1 MLKKRK
7 RKGVTAKKRTTRKG
21 MTIIEVVVSL
31 LLMALAVVVMGRLTA
46 TRIVETE
53 SLNYQYTMQAADGM
67 LYSIYQDFH
76 ACNSYTIERVT
87 KNEDL
92 TNPSLVTSDV
102 FTMSF
107 DMGASGIH
115 IYQYD
120 YLTYHFYFNG
130 AEQFKCEDFTASG
143 DPQHLFVS
151 MKLANGE
158 RLEYTTYA

>member
-7 RKGVTAKKRTTRKG
+7 QKKYRKG
-21 MTIIEVVVSL
+21 MTVIEVVVSL
-31 LLMALAVVVMGRLTA
+31 LLMALAVLVMGRLTA

-76 ACNSYTIERVT
+76 ACNSYTITRDT
-87 KNEDL
+87 KREDPS
-92 TNPSLVTSDV
+92 NPTKITRDV
-102 FTMSF
+102 LNVSF

-115 IYQYD
+115 IYEYD

-130 AEQFKCEDFTASG
+130 AEQFKCEDFTADG
-143 DPQHLFVS
+143 NHQRLFVS

>member
-7 RKGVTAKKRTTRKG
+7 QKKFRKG
-21 MTIIEVVVSL
+21 MTVIEVVVSL
-31 LLMALAVVVMGRLTA
+31 LLMALAVLVMGRLTA

-76 ACNSYTIERVT
+76 ACRSYTITRDT
-87 KNEDL
+87 RNEDP
-92 TNPSLVTSDV
+92 TDPTKVTRDV
-102 FTMSF
+102 FNMSF

-115 IYQYD
+115 IYEYD

-130 AEQFKCEDFTASG
+130 AEQFKCEDFIADG
-143 DPQHLFVS
+143 NHQRLFVS